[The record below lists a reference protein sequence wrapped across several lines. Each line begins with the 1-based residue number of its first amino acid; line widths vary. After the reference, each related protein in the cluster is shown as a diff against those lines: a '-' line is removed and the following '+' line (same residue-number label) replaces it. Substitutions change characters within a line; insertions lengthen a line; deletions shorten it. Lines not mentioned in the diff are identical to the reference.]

1 MRDTPRPNDLV
12 TALMLLTRWPL
23 PAPLTEALPP
33 DPARG
38 AAAAWAW
45 PVVGALVGAVAATA
59 GWLALVLG
67 ASPGIAAA
75 VMLAA
80 MALSTGAMHEDGL
93 ADCADGLGGGATR
106 DRRLAIMRDSRIGAF
121 GTVAL
126 VLALVARWSALSML
140 AAAGSLFWPLV
151 VAAAAARLPMVLVAG
166 LMPPARSDGL
176 SVATGRPPARA
187 MGLAAGLV
195 AVAGLVI
202 LGWGAVPLLFWV
214 LVAPVPLIG
223 LAARRLGG
231 QTGDVLGGVEQL
243 AEIAALAVVAAL
255 VAG

>member
-1 MRDTPRPNDLV
+1 MRDTPRPNDIT

-23 PAPLTEALPP
+23 PAPLTDALPP
-33 DPARG
+33 DPGRG

-59 GWLALVLG
+59 GGLALALG
-67 ASPGIAAA
+67 APPGLVAAL
-75 VMLAA
+75 VLAA

-106 DRRLAIMRDSRIGAF
+106 EKRLAIMRDSRIGAF

-126 VLALVARWSALSML
+126 VLALVARWSALSAL

-166 LMPPARSDGL
+166 LMAPARRDGL
-176 SVATGRPPARA
+176 SVATGRPPARM

-195 AVAGLVI
+195 AVAGLAI
-202 LGWGAVPLLFWV
+202 LGWGVVPLLFWV
-214 LVAPVPLIG
+214 LVAPVPLIW
-223 LAARRLGG
+223 LAARRIGG

-243 AEIAALAVVAAL
+243 AEIAALTVVAAR